1 MPEGS
6 DQEKTEQPSGKRRS
20 EAREKGQVPQTPE
33 VASVAVLFVSIGI
46 FYYLGQGMIR
56 RLMANMQGMLERCAT
71 IAPLNVSDT
80 NSLGIEM
87 LKDMAMVLLPLFFAG
102 VIVAVLANIVQVGWM
117 VSWDSV
123 KPKFSNI
130 NPMSGISQIFSVQG
144 LVELIKNILKLTIVG
159 VVAYRAVKN
168 EIPMLT
174 QIMDIGIWD
183 MLAYMCLVCFRILLW
198 CAVMLLILALLDWAY
213 KKWTHEQQLKM
224 TKQEVKDESKQMEG
238 DPMVKARIRRI
249 QREMARKRMM
259 EAVPKAD
266 VVITNPTHFAV
277 ALKYEENKMNAPT
290 VTAKGADEVAKRI
303 RELAKEHNV
312 PTLENAPLARALYK
326 QVDIGREVPADLFQA
341 VAEILAYVYRLRHQK
356 TGVNPTRPNGSRPT
370 R

>member
-1 MPEGS
+1 MAEGS

-33 VASVAVLFVSIGI
+33 LASVAVLFVALGV
-46 FYYLGQGMIR
+46 FYYTGPGMVR
-56 RLMANMQGMLERCAT
+56 RMMANMQGMLERCAT
-71 IAPLNVSDT
+71 LGPLNISDT
-80 NSLGIEM
+80 NYLGIEM
-87 LKDMAMVLLPLFFAG
+87 LKDMALMLLPLFSAG
-102 VIVAVLANIVQVGWM
+102 VVVALLANIVQVGWL
-117 VSWDSV
+117 VSWDSI

-144 LVELIKNILKLTIVG
+144 LVELIKNILKLVIIG

-168 EIPMLT
+168 ELPILMQL
-174 QIMDIGIWD
+174 MDIGIWD
-183 MLAYMCLVCFRILLW
+183 MLAYMSLVCFRILLW
-198 CAVMLLILALLDWAY
+198 CAVMLLILALFDWGY
-213 KKWTHEQQLKM
+213 KKWTNEQQLKM
-224 TKQEVKDESKQMEG
+224 TKQEVKDEAKQMEG

-290 VTAKGADEVAKRI
+290 VTAKGADEVARRI
-303 RELAKEHNV
+303 RELAKENNV
-312 PTLENAPLARALYK
+312 PTLENPPLARALYK

-356 TGVNPTRPNGSRPT
+356 AGVNPTRPSGSRPA
-370 R
+370 